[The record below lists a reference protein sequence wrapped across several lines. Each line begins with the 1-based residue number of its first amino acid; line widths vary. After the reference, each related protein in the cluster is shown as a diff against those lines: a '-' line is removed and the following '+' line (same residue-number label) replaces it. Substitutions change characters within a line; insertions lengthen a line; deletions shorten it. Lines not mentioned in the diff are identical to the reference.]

1 MTTDKD
7 FKRQVR
13 QRMSDTGERYTT
25 ARAALRPSEPTAASV
40 GRADRWIELLADPE
54 QNQGAFRLLKE
65 LAPDVL
71 RPLAI
76 AGTGHADPRI
86 RRRSCRLLDDL
97 SLTADSLAALQACV
111 DDEDPRVRA
120 AALHTLACERCKPD
134 GVCLDPRQ
142 VAERAAAD
150 RSAKVRRG
158 VVMELSWNPAHS
170 DAWAIAMAT
179 RMLDDPS
186 AEIRRYARLALDRIE
201 SQRRT
206 DDERRRLPEP
216 LRTKTERHPGK
227 WVAVLDGAIVA
238 KDPAPSWR
246 RRNPDAQLYFVG
258 RSKG

>member
-7 FKRQVR
+7 FKRLVR
-13 QRMSDTGERYTT
+13 QRMAETGERYTA
-25 ARAALRPSEPTAASV
+25 ARAALRPDGPPAAGA

-65 LAPDVL
+65 LAPDDL

-76 AGTGHADPRI
+76 AGAGHGDPKV
-86 RRRSCRLLDDL
+86 RRRSCMLLDDL
-97 SLTADSLAALQACV
+97 ALTPDSLLALEACTAD
-111 DDEDPRVRA
+111 DDPRVRA
-120 AALHTLACERCKPD
+120 AALHTLACARCKPD

-142 VAERAAAD
+142 VAERSAAD
-150 RSAKVRRG
+150 RSARVRRG
-158 VVMELSWNPAHS
+158 VVMELSWNPVHS
-170 DAWAIAMAT
+170 DAWAVAMAT

-186 AEIRRYARLALDRIE
+186 AEIRRYARAALDRIE
-201 SQRRT
+201 HQRRT

-227 WVAVLDGAIVA
+227 WVAVVDGGIAAVN
-238 KDPAPSWR
+238 PTPSWR

-258 RSKG
+258 RSEG